1 MSEQKYFRRIRSFV
15 RREGRLTKGQ
25 QRALDEL
32 YPRYGLTPVTNQTFD
47 FAAIFHNPNPVHLE
61 IGFGNGQTLTAMA
74 SAQPEHNFIGIEVHR
89 PGVGNALL
97 QIDKMALRNVRVICE
112 DAVEVLRQHVPDQ
125 SLAAVYIFFPDPWH
139 KKRHHKRRLVQVE
152 FINLLKQKLISGG
165 RLHMATD
172 WENYAQHM
180 LQVMREV
187 DGFSNLAGEGQYSAK
202 PDYRPL
208 TKFEQRGLRLGHGVW
223 DLIFTKSY

>member
-1 MSEQKYFRRIRSFV
+1 MSEEKYFRRIRSFV

-32 YPRYGLTPVTNQTFD
+32 YPRYGLTPVANQTFD
-47 FAAIFHNPNPVHLE
+47 FASIFHNPNPVHLE
-61 IGFGNGQTLTAMA
+61 IGFGNGQTLTSMA
-74 SAQPEHNFIGIEVHR
+74 SAQPAINFIGIEVHR

-97 QIDKMALRNVRVICE
+97 QIDKVGLSNVRVICE
-112 DAVEVLRQHVPDQ
+112 DAVEVLKLHVAAH

-152 FINLLKQKLISGG
+152 FINLLKQTLSHGG

-172 WENYAQHM
+172 WEAYAEHM
-180 LQVMREV
+180 LQVMSEV
-187 DGFSNLAGEGQYSAK
+187 EGFTNLAGAGQYSDK

-223 DLIFTKSY
+223 DLLFSKTS